1 MRRNFTNEEK
11 RIITEIF
18 SSSSRCACSSPDG
31 SECGTGSIEGGAE
44 SNLTQAVEQS
54 AETGGNADTA
64 AVQSAEEDAADAE
77 KVTEASSELQT
88 EEEQQETSEEETTE
102 EAAGEETE
110 AADDVPE
117 AEEAEDPVSES
128 SAEQDENGDVSEEET
143 EAGWITN
150 EDGSYSYRD
159 ADGELLTDC
168 VAEIDGKYYG
178 FDHEGKMQVDT
189 IVWAYSDAGEFSRY
203 YAGQDGSLKTNS
215 WVKLCK

>member
-1 MRRNFTNEEK
+1 MR
-11 RIITEIF
+11 F
-18 SSSSRCACSSPDG
+18 SDG
-31 SECGTGSIEGGAE
+31 LRGAE

-128 SAEQDENGDVSEEET
+128 SAEQDENGDVSEEAEENGSEESASQQET

-150 EDGSYSYRD
+150 ENGSYSYQD
-159 ADGELLTDC
+159 ENGDLLTDC